1 MLEAM
6 TGQIFLATLVA
17 KLVAS
22 FRPGGNQADVYR
34 CPLGVGCAG
43 VVTGG
48 VGCEVW
54 FALAELELPPA
65 FPLLATFDTQSPMPR
80 LPGLGFGLVCGLGRA
95 ALQEATA
102 LVTTL
107 P

>member
-1 MLEAM
+1 
-6 TGQIFLATLVA
+6 
-17 KLVAS
+17 
-22 FRPGGNQADVYR
+22 
-34 CPLGVGCAG
+34 
-43 VVTGG
+43 VTGG
-48 VGCEVW
+48 AGCDVR
-54 FALAELELPPA
+54 FAWAELLFPPPLAPLPPA

>member
-1 MLEAM
+1 
-6 TGQIFLATLVA
+6 
-17 KLVAS
+17 
-22 FRPGGNQADVYR
+22 
-34 CPLGVGCAG
+34 
-43 VVTGG
+43 
-48 VGCEVW
+48 
-54 FALAELELPPA
+54 LAELELPPA